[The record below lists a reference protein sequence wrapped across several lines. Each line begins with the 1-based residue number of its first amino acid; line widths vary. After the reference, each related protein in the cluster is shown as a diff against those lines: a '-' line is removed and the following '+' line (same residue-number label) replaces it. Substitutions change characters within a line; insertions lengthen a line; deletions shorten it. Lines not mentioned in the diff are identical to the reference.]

1 MNTLNSETIS
11 ITMKIF
17 STLVVVMALTAGTA
31 LADDSW
37 LTNIE
42 KAQAIAKKEGKMVL
56 VDFTG
61 SDWCPPCKALHS
73 KVLSTKEFKD
83 YAKNNLVLVEIDF
96 PRRKKLSA
104 EQKAYN
110 QAQAK
115 KYKLG
120 GVPMVLVFDS
130 KGKQVHK
137 EVGFRGE
144 TPKKYINKLKNL
156 GKPGV

>member
-1 MNTLNSETIS
+1 MKTITKL
-11 ITMKIF
+11 I
-17 STLVVVMALTAGTA
+17 ALAAMTAGTA
-31 LADDSW
+31 FAGEGW

-42 KAQAIAKKEGKMVL
+42 KAQALAKKEGRMVL

-73 KVLSTKEFKD
+73 KIFLSKEFKA
-83 YAKNNLVLVEIDF
+83 YAKEKLVLVEIDF
-96 PRRKKLSA
+96 PRRKQLSD
-104 EQKAYN
+104 EQKKYN

-115 KYKLG
+115 KYGLR

-137 EVGFRGE
+137 EVGFRGQA
-144 TPKKYINKLKNL
+144 PNAYINKLKSL
-156 GKPGV
+156 VKTGS

>member
-1 MNTLNSETIS
+1 MKTITKL
-11 ITMKIF
+11 IAVAAM
-17 STLVVVMALTAGTA
+17 TAGTA
-31 LADDSW
+31 FAGEGW

-42 KAQAIAKKEGKMVL
+42 KAQALAKKEGRMVL

-73 KVLSTKEFKD
+73 KIFLSKEFKT
-83 YAKNNLVLVEIDF
+83 YAKEKLVLVEIDF
-96 PRRKKLSA
+96 PRRKQLSD
-104 EQKAYN
+104 EQKKYN

-115 KYKLG
+115 KYGLR

-137 EVGFRGE
+137 EVGFRGQS
-144 TPKKYINKLKNL
+144 PKAYINNLKSL
-156 GKPGV
+156 GKPGS

>member
-1 MNTLNSETIS
+1 MKTITKL
-11 ITMKIF
+11 IAVAAM
-17 STLVVVMALTAGTA
+17 TAGTA
-31 LADDSW
+31 FAGEGW

-42 KAQAIAKKEGKMVL
+42 KAQALAKKEGRMVL

-73 KVLSTKEFKD
+73 KIFLSKEFKA
-83 YAKNNLVLVEIDF
+83 YAKEKLVLVEIDF
-96 PRRKKLSA
+96 PRRKQLSD
-104 EQKAYN
+104 EQKKYN

-115 KYKLG
+115 KYGLR

-137 EVGFRGE
+137 EVGFRGQS
-144 TPKKYINKLKNL
+144 PKAYIYNLKSL
-156 GKPGV
+156 GKPGS

>member
-1 MNTLNSETIS
+1 MKTITKL
-11 ITMKIF
+11 I
-17 STLVVVMALTAGTA
+17 VVAAMTAGTA
-31 LADDSW
+31 FAGEGW

-42 KAQAIAKKEGKMVL
+42 KAQALAKKEGRMVL

-73 KVLSTKEFKD
+73 KIFLSKEFKT
-83 YAKNNLVLVEIDF
+83 YAKEKLVLVEIDF
-96 PRRKKLSA
+96 PRRKQLSD
-104 EQKAYN
+104 EQKKYN

-115 KYKLG
+115 KYGLR

-137 EVGFRGE
+137 EVGFRGQS
-144 TPKKYINKLKNL
+144 PKAYINNLKSL
-156 GKPGV
+156 GKPGS

>member
-1 MNTLNSETIS
+1 
-11 ITMKIF
+11 MKIVT
-17 STLVVVMALTAGTA
+17 TLIAMAALTAGTA
-31 LADDSW
+31 LADEGW

-73 KVLSTKEFKD
+73 KVLATDEFKA
-83 YAKNNLVLVEIDF
+83 YAKKNLVLVEIDF

-110 QAQAK
+110 DAQAK
-115 KYKLG
+115 KYGLG

>member
-1 MNTLNSETIS
+1 
-11 ITMKIF
+11 MKIIT
-17 STLVVVMALTAGTA
+17 TLFAVAAMTAGTA
-31 LADDSW
+31 LADESW

-73 KVLSTKEFKD
+73 KVLATKEFKK
-83 YAKNNLVLVEIDF
+83 YAKDNLVLVEIDF
-96 PRRKKLSA
+96 PRRKQISK

-115 KYKLG
+115 KYGLR
-120 GVPMVLVFDS
+120 GVPMVLVFDA
-130 KGKQVHK
+130 KGKQIHK
-137 EVGFRGE
+137 EVGFRGQS
-144 TPKKYINKLKNL
+144 PAAYINKLKSL
-156 GKPGV
+156 DKPGT

>member
-1 MNTLNSETIS
+1 M
-11 ITMKIF
+11 F
-17 STLVVVMALTAGTA
+17 STLIAVVVLTAGTA

-42 KAQAIAKKEGKMVL
+42 KAQAIAKKEGEMVL

-61 SDWCPPCKALHS
+61 SNWCPPCKALHS

-96 PRRKKLSA
+96 PRPNKLS
-104 EQKAYN
+104 EKQKAYN
-110 QAQAK
+110 DAQAK
-115 KYKLG
+115 KYGLR

-137 EVGFRGE
+137 EVGFRGD